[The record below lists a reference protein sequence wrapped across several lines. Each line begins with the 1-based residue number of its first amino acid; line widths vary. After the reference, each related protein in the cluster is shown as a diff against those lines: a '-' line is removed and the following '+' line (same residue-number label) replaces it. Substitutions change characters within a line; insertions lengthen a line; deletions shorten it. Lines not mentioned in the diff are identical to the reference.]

1 VGGQPYRVITVCA
14 GNICR
19 SPIAEAVL
27 ERAFSQAGLEVDV
40 SSAGTGDWHVGDDAN
55 PRALRVLRENGY
67 DLEHEARQFD
77 PEWFEHADL
86 VLALDAQNLADL
98 RRLALRH
105 GVAHDHVRL
114 LRSFDPA
121 LGDLRPDDPGLEV
134 PDPYYGPDSGFDEVL
149 AMVEQAAPGVVDFV
163 RHDGCHQDG

>member
-1 VGGQPYRVITVCA
+1 MKGQPYRVITVCA

-27 ERAFSQAGLEVDV
+27 ERAFSQAGLDVEV

-55 PRALRVLRENGY
+55 PRALSVLRENGY

-77 PEWFEHADL
+77 PDWFEHADL
-86 VLALDAQNLADL
+86 VLALDAQNLTDL
-98 RRLALRH
+98 RWLAQRH

-121 LGDLRPDDPGLEV
+121 LADRAPDDPELEV
-134 PDPYYGPDSGFDEVL
+134 PRSLLRSGPGFR
-149 AMVEQAAPGVVDFV
+149 PGS
-163 RHDGCHQDG
+163 RHG